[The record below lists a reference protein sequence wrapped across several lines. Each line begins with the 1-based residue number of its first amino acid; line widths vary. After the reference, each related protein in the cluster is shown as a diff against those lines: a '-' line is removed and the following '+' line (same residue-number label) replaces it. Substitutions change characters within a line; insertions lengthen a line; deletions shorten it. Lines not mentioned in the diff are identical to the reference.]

1 MQKEKNESLSYFRG
15 DELST
20 SVWLGKYALKDTS
33 GNMLEKTPDDMHMRL
48 AKEFARIESNYSN
61 PISLEIIFG
70 LFKDFKYLVPQGSPM
85 FGVGN
90 DYKLT
95 SLSNC
100 FVIGDEVDSYGSIM
114 KLDEEQI
121 QLMKRRGGVGHDL
134 SHIRPKG
141 AVVNN
146 AALTSTG
153 VVPFME
159 RYSNSTREVAQDGR
173 RGALMLSI
181 LVNHPDA
188 ESFID
193 AKLTEGKITGA
204 NISVKITDDFMKAVK
219 EDLDFLQTFP
229 VNIEPLEDYDEV
241 LKELKYNELTPCL
254 DKYNGKFYV
263 KKIKAR
269 KLWDK
274 IIHNAWK
281 SAEPGI
287 LFWDKIIAESPAD
300 CYGEEWK
307 TISTNPC
314 VIPETLVFT
323 NIGWL
328 EIQNLK
334 KYKESHADLKIIT
347 VDKEGVIFG
356 SELKD
361 AFITKKDAKLKLIK
375 FSNNE
380 SLLCTPE
387 HELYFED
394 FSLIQVQKLKEG
406 DLIIGG
412 NNTLLEV
419 VSVEDS
425 QRISDVW
432 DLTAV
437 PNYNFFSLNN
447 RREIIN
453 TDKITIN
460 NDLNLYQYDIIS
472 VNGNITFAKNIKEG
486 DIIEIL

>member
-1 MQKEKNESLSYFRG
+1 MQKGKSEALSYFKE

-61 PISLEIIFG
+61 PISLETIFG

-100 FVIGDEVDSYGSIM
+100 FVIGNEVDSYGSIM

-141 AVVNN
+141 SIVNN

-219 EDLDFLQTFP
+219 EDLDFIQTYP
-229 VNIEPLEDYDEV
+229 VDIEPLEDYDEV

-307 TISTNPC
+307 TVSTNPC
-314 VIPETLVFT
+314 LTGDSLITTSKGDLPISYIFENFKNEKFEVLTFNEKTKLLEYNTVGNALLTKRNANVIELVLEDNTTIKLTPDHKVFT
-323 NIGWL
+323 ENRGWV
-328 EIQNLK
+328 E
-334 KYKESHADLKIIT
+334 A
-347 VDKEGVIFG
+347 
-356 SELKD
+356 
-361 AFITKKDAKLKLIK
+361 AKLT
-375 FSNNE
+375 E
-380 SLLCTPE
+380 
-387 HELYFED
+387 ED
-394 FSLIQVQKLKEG
+394 ILIQ
-406 DLIIGG
+406 I
-412 NNTLLEV
+412 
-419 VSVEDS
+419 
-425 QRISDVW
+425 
-432 DLTAV
+432 
-437 PNYNFFSLNN
+437 
-447 RREIIN
+447 
-453 TDKITIN
+453 
-460 NDLNLYQYDIIS
+460 
-472 VNGNITFAKNIKEG
+472 
-486 DIIEIL
+486 